1 MTVTQLPFEWHRPR
15 HVQEESE
22 VALETHAIET
32 VVPLMASAMIAV
44 VSVAEPSQEVDDER

>member
-1 MTVTQLPFEWHRPR
+1 VTQLPFEWHRPR

-44 VSVAEPSQEVDDER
+44 VRVAEPSQEVDDER